1 MEKNDKL
8 EYWKFQLFTDPLFP
22 PNMNSIL
29 GLDSKGQPID
39 QLTYNEKSKERDQF
53 KDITFARP
61 NEIFGENYKLFS
73 GKIEFDDV
81 KWVG

>member
-1 MEKNDKL
+1 
-8 EYWKFQLFTDPLFP
+8 
-22 PNMNSIL
+22 MNSIL

-81 KWVG
+81 KLGWLGDCYFLSTVANLCKVPGLIK